1 MSGKTIGLQMNNGF
15 AGSYARQPNMVINTK
30 PNVGSTAIPFGAP
43 VMQATNG
50 VQFPA
55 ASTEAT
61 PFSATNFVGVAARQ
75 IQSPNNYLAQNDAG
89 EYVQNDA
96 VAVFQQGR
104 INVKVA
110 QGTPAMYGD
119 VYVRITADTGKNVG
133 DFECASDSGK
143 CVKLSNC
150 QWGGAKD
157 ANGIAE
163 LVIFTGIGA

>member
-30 PNVGSTAIPFGAP
+30 PNIGSTAIPFGAP
-43 VMQATNG
+43 VMQASGG
-50 VQFPA
+50 VQFPTASLTA
-55 ASTEAT
+55 A
-61 PFSATNFVGVAARQ
+61 NFVGVAARQ
-75 IQSPNNYLAQNDAG
+75 IQTPNNFLAQNDAG

-104 INVKVA
+104 INVKVS
-110 QGTPAMYGD
+110 QGSPAMYGD
-119 VYVRITADTGKNVG
+119 VYVRITADTGKNIG

-143 CVKLSNC
+143 CVQITNC
-150 QWGGAKD
+150 QWGGPKD

>member
-1 MSGKTIGLQMNNGF
+1 MSGKTIGLSMNHGY

-30 PNVGSTAIPFGAP
+30 ANVGSADIPFGTP
-43 VMQATNG
+43 VMQGTNG
-50 VQFPA
+50 VQFPTSSLTA
-55 ASTEAT
+55 A
-61 PFSATNFVGVAARQ
+61 NFAGVAARQ
-75 IQSPNNYLAQNDAG
+75 IQTADSYFNQNDAG
-89 EYVQNDA
+89 VYKQNEP

-104 INVKVA
+104 INVKCS

-133 DFECASDSGK
+133 DFECAADSGK
-143 CVKLSNC
+143 CVQITNC
-150 QWGGAKD
+150 QWGGPKD